1 MEAQLATLIGQA
13 LGSDEPEGADATRER
28 ILDACL
34 QAAAAVG
41 LRRTTIEEVV
51 RRSGLG
57 RMTVYRR
64 FPRRDD
70 MVEAVML
77 RECRRFLAAVAA
89 GLESEQEPEQRVAAA
104 FVAAMRFVRTHPLTR
119 RAAESEPGS
128 VLDTVAAGDG
138 QILAMGRGFIAAEIR
153 AGAPAADAHR
163 AEQVAD
169 VVARLFVTYVGMP
182 PTDPDPGD
190 DEALEAF
197 ARETLVPLIALA
209 VD

>member
-1 MEAQLATLIGQA
+1 VEAQLATLIGRA
-13 LGSDEPEGADATRER
+13 LDSAEAGEADATRDR

-41 LRRTTIEEVV
+41 LQRTTIEDVV

-64 FPRRDD
+64 FARRDD
-70 MVEAVML
+70 LVEALML
-77 RECRRFLAAVAA
+77 RECRRFLAAVSE
-89 GLESEQEPEQRVAAA
+89 GLATEKEPERRVAAA
-104 FVAAMRFVRTHPLTR
+104 FAAAMRFVRTHPLTR

-128 VLDTVAAGDG
+128 VLDTVAAADG
-138 QILAMGRGFIAAEIR
+138 RILAMGRGFIAAEIR
-153 AGAPAADAHR
+153 AGAPSADPRR
-163 AEQVAD
+163 ADQVAD
-169 VVARLFVTYVGMP
+169 VVARLFVTYVGVP

-190 DEALEAF
+190 DAAIEAF
-197 ARETLVPLIALA
+197 ATETLVPLIALA